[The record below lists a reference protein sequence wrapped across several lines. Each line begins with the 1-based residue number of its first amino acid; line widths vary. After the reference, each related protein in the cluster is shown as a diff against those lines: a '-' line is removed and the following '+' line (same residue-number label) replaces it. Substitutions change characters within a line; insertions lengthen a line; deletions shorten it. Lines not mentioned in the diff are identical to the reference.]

1 MNQSRLKA
9 KSLVLIV
16 ILSAGVAA
24 LSGNT
29 PVFARDLTIAVPKN
43 PDNLDPATEN
53 SNPNLRVVL
62 SLYDTL
68 VRFDYRNDGKIVPG
82 LATEWKALDPKT
94 LEFKLRP
101 GVVFHNGDTFDAND
115 VIATFSDVRLGRD
128 KSVPTES
135 EEFLGGIER
144 IKAVD
149 NMTVRIHIKAV
160 DPIALDRFATFPA
173 QIISETALKQARSY
187 NDFTKLDA
195 GSGPYALVS
204 HEIGG
209 ATVLKKFDAYWG
221 EAQAAADKVTFVT
234 VPELST
240 RVAGLLSGQF
250 DMITEIGTDEFLQ
263 IEGNPNGAVA
273 GGPIETLR
281 GVIFDSIDS
290 PIADPRIR
298 HAMNLAV
305 DRRALVKGLYDGR
318 TDVPRGWQVK
328 TFGDMYLQD
337 RPMDAYDPQK
347 ARELLKEASYDGK
360 EIVWRT
366 QHNYYTKQGE
376 TAQIVQSMW
385 KAVGLNVKLEFK
397 ENWTQVLADT
407 PDRAI
412 IDASSGAY
420 YPDPIG
426 QFWRRL
432 GPGGSFTKQKFFTVS
447 ADMAA
452 LGEELSTSVDTG
464 HRRAVFAQMLDK
476 FDEDP
481 HSANFYTAAHFIGVR
496 KDRLTYRALPTE
508 YLDLTTTGVSFR

>member
-1 MNQSRLKA
+1 MNQSRMEPRT
-9 KSLVLIV
+9 LVLIA

-24 LSGNT
+24 LSGGA
-29 PVFARDLTIAVPKN
+29 PAVAHDLTIAVPKN
-43 PDNLDPATEN
+43 PDNLDPVTEN

-68 VRFDYRNDGKIVPG
+68 VKFDYRNGGKIVPG
-82 LATEWKALDPKT
+82 LATEWKILDPKT

-101 GVVFHNGDTFDAND
+101 GVVFHNGDTFDAKD

-144 IKAVD
+144 IEAVD
-149 NMTVRIHIKAV
+149 DMTVRIHMKSA

-173 QIISETALKQARSY
+173 EIISETALKQAPNY

-195 GSGPYALVS
+195 GSGPYVLVS
-204 HEIGG
+204 HEVGG
-209 ATVLKKFDAYWG
+209 ATTLKKFDAYWG
-221 EAQAAADKVTFVT
+221 DAKAAADKVTFVT

-240 RVAGLLSGQF
+240 RIAGLLSGQF
-250 DMITEIGTDEFLQ
+250 DMITEIGADEFPQ

-273 GGPIETLR
+273 GGPIETIR
-281 GVIFDSIDS
+281 GVIFDSFDS
-290 PIADPRIR
+290 PISDPRIR
-298 HAMNLAV
+298 RAMNLAV
-305 DRRALVKGLYDGR
+305 DREALVKALYDGR
-318 TDVPRGWQVK
+318 TDVPHGWQLK

-337 RPMDAYDPQK
+337 RPVDEYDPPK
-347 ARELLKEASYDGK
+347 AKQLLKEAGYHGQ

-420 YPDPIG
+420 YPDPLG

-432 GPGGSFTKQKFFTVS
+432 RPRGSFANQKFFTVS
-447 ADMAA
+447 PDMAA
-452 LGEELSTSVDTG
+452 LGEELSTSIDTAQ
-464 HRRAVFAQMLDK
+464 RRKVFAQMLDK
-476 FDEDP
+476 FDQDP
-481 HSANFYTAAHFIGVR
+481 NTANFYTAAHFIGVR
-496 KDRLTYRALPTE
+496 KDRLSYSALPAE
-508 YLDLTTTGVSFR
+508 YLDLTTIGVSFR